1 MNERW
6 YRLITVSAMEV
17 SYELRD
23 VFVNRTGRFKRQVI
37 VSSLANEVLVSLTTA
52 AAVDQFSDFMFR
64 RSIDKHR
71 QRRFLY
77 LSRQQVV
84 IR

>member
-1 MNERW
+1 MNEQQ
-6 YRLITVSAMEV
+6 YRLVTVSAMEV

-23 VFVNRTGRFKRQVI
+23 VFVNRIGRFKRRVI
-37 VSSLANEVLVSLTTA
+37 ISSPANEVLVSLTIA
-52 AAVDQFSDFMFR
+52 AAVDHFGDFMFR